1 MHALELVLEE
11 GPLAQERFVLRVG
24 LDGCLGVREEVLE
37 LLEDL
42 AGGRG
47 RRGGGA
53 WDDGTTRERDE

>member
-1 MHALELVLEE
+1 M
-11 GPLAQERFVLRVG
+11 AQQRFVLRVG

-53 WDDGTTRERDE
+53 WDDGMMDE

>member
-1 MHALELVLEE
+1 LVLEE
-11 GPLAQERFVLRVG
+11 GPLAEQGFVARVR
-24 LDGCLGVREEVLE
+24 LDGGLGVGEEVLE

-53 WDDGTTRERDE
+53 WDDGTMDE